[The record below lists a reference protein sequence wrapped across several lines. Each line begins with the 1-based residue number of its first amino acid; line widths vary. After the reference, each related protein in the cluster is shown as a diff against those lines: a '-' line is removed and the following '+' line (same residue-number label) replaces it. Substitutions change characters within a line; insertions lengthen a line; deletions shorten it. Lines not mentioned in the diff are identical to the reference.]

1 MTSISVIVRMYVL
14 LPHRARRCHEQIS
27 LDSTG
32 QRATG
37 YVRELASAARLRKL
51 GTILRPRLDCS
62 KASANRKLP
71 EPRASVAGTSFVFP
85 DIVSL
90 RLCYLLVHKF
100 CADRPRIRPAQECE
114 ETHLEPTGSRQ
125 ARLRTF
131 KVHRVGVSPTPVF
144 RYTMPEPHHRPVAL
158 LSSKGNCRYLRLL
171 STCPP

>member
-1 MTSISVIVRMYVL
+1 MTSISVIVHVL
-14 LPHRARRCHEQIS
+14 LPYRARRCHEQIS

-100 CADRPRIRPAQECE
+100 CADRPRIGPAQEYE

-125 ARLRTF
+125 ARFRTF
-131 KVHRVGVSPTPVF
+131 KGHRVGVSPTPVF
-144 RYTMPEPHHRPVAL
+144 STMPEPHHCTVAL